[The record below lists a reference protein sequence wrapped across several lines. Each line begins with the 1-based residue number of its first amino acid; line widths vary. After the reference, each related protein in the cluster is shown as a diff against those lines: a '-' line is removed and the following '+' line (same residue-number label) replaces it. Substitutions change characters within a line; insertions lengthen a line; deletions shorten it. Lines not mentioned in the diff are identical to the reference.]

1 MGHPAYGGVGSDQ
14 RLDLARRGNS
24 AERWLRVRV
33 GKDPHF
39 SQRTRNGAPASAP
52 ASVPAV
58 DSDEVV
64 YFDCPNPFLLELTLW
79 FLLGRRQRFP
89 IDQLSSFPASQ

>member
-1 MGHPAYGGVGSDQ
+1 
-14 RLDLARRGNS
+14 
-24 AERWLRVRV
+24 
-33 GKDPHF
+33 
-39 SQRTRNGAPASAP
+39 
-52 ASVPAV
+52 V